1 MDVFSTLTL
10 AQTSEVASGW
20 VSVLQTVVQGGAALV
35 LAVVLSILGY
45 AHWKLMDRSHAQ
57 EKDRLNDANTSA
69 TARLLEQEKLLR
81 EQISRER
88 EAQETVTAAVQAIEG
103 FAHTLREQK
112 ASCDATKQA
121 VEVLSGKLNDVV
133 GRLRDLEDIVRRTH
147 RDT

>member
-103 FAHTLREQK
+103 FAHTLHEQK
-112 ASCDATKQA
+112 TSCDATKQV
-121 VEVLSGKLNDVV
+121 VESVAGKLDDVV
-133 GRLRDLEDIVRRTH
+133 GRLRDLDDTIRRAR